1 MVLFGIS
8 LVLRCCL
15 VLYGLELRCCLV
27 LINVLDAFNIIL
39 VLLEVLLVSGTDQR
53 PSSRWLSNLR
63 QANNSP
69 QPGAYNQLF
78 VPMLVWKS
86 ECNLRMKCLIAFD
99 LARGSLFSFEVRTL
113 QVPVPC
119 TTRVDHDCAYKIP
132 VVGTTIVNHKK
143 VMLLISFGDGKV
155 TVLGLLVLENGK
167 VTVLGHSSYLPGMA
181 RCCKME
187 VTVAWSLISFNP
199 DLH

>member
-1 MVLFGIS
+1 MIVHMKFQ
-8 LVLRCCL
+8 
-15 VLYGLELRCCLV
+15 
-27 LINVLDAFNIIL
+27 
-39 VLLEVLLVSGTDQR
+39 LLV
-53 PSSRWLSNLR
+53 
-63 QANNSP
+63 
-69 QPGAYNQLF
+69 
-78 VPMLVWKS
+78 
-86 ECNLRMKCLIAFD
+86 
-99 LARGSLFSFEVRTL
+99 RT
-113 QVPVPC
+113 
-119 TTRVDHDCAYKIP
+119 I
-132 VVGTTIVNHKK
+132 INHKK